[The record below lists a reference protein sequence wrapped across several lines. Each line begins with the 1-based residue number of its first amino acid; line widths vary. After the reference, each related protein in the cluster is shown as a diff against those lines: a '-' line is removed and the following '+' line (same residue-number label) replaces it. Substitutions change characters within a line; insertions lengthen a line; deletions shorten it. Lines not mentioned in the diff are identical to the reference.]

1 MANRLVRADHVPLLA
16 ALSVGWTEA
25 ADRFV
30 NACTRDHSE
39 CYECSWIC
47 CPHQD
52 PMHFHH
58 DGCPS
63 CAEDQPR
70 PRCDGCHQ
78 EIDPDCCW
86 CGAGG
91 VPRGTL

>member
-1 MANRLVRADHVPLLA
+1 MVRADHVPLLA

-30 NACTRDHSE
+30 NACTRDQGE

-52 PMHFHH
+52 EMHFHH

-63 CAEDQPR
+63 CAEDEFVRFDEEDGADMDR
-70 PRCDGCHQ
+70 PY
-78 EIDPDCCW
+78 
-86 CGAGG
+86 
-91 VPRGTL
+91 